1 METMNEELH
10 STNDELRE
18 MNTELRQRTLEA
30 QQANAFLTSILSSVD
45 VGVVVLDQDLDVVL
59 WNERAQDLWGLREG
73 EVRGQSFMTL
83 DIGLPVA
90 KLERSLRAVIA
101 EPLDKREMQEITI
114 EARNRRGLKIQ
125 CRVAQTV
132 RLATDGAAEGVVLL
146 MEEL

>member
-1 METMNEELH
+1 
-10 STNDELRE
+10 
-18 MNTELRQRTLEA
+18 
-30 QQANAFLTSILSSVD
+30 
-45 VGVVVLDQDLDVVL
+45 VVLDQDLDVVL

-132 RLATDGAAEGVVLL
+132 RLATDGAAAGVVLL